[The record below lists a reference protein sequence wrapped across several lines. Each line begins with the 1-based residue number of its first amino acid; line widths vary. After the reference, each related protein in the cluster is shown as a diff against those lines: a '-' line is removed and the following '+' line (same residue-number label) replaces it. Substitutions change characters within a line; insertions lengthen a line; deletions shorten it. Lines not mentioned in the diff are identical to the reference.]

1 MITTDTSLLHDPRR
15 QAALLYWQGFSPR
28 QIAET
33 LSQKIPTVNSWKRRD
48 KWDDIHPISRVETSI
63 ESRLIQLIAK
73 PKKDGGDYKEID
85 LLGRQ
90 IERLARVN
98 RYSQTGN
105 EADLNPNVR
114 NRNKGERKAP
124 KKNYFSEEAIEKLK
138 SIFFEQSFGY
148 QLGWHEAGLKYRIR
162 DILKSRQIGATFYF
176 SRESLLRALDT
187 GHNQIFLS
195 ASKTQAHVF
204 REYIIQF
211 ARMVDV
217 ELTGDPIVLG
227 NNGAKLI
234 FLGTNSNTAQ
244 SHNGD
249 LLVDEIFWIPNFQK
263 LRKVASGMASQKH
276 LRTTYFSTPSTLA
289 HGAYPFWS
297 GELFNKG
304 RSNADDR
311 VDIDISHGA
320 LAKGA
325 LCADGQWRQIV
336 TIEDAL
342 AGGCDLF
349 DLDTLK
355 RENSADDFRNL
366 FMCEFVDDKASVFPF
381 EELQACMVDSRLEW
395 EDFIQIDQHPRPF
408 GYRPV
413 WIGYDPSNTG
423 DSAGCVVMAPPAV
436 PGGKFRILERYQWKG
451 MDFATQAESIKALT
465 EKYVVEYIGIDAT
478 GIGQG
483 VYQLVRNF
491 FPAVREIRYSA
502 EVKTNM
508 VLKAKDL
515 ITTGRL
521 EYDIAYTDI
530 TLSFMAIR
538 KTMTAS
544 GRGMTYVASRSEEV
558 SHADIAW
565 ATMHAMINEPLT
577 AGNGNVTP
585 SILEFN

>member
-28 QIAET
+28 QIAEA

-195 ASKTQAHVF
+195 ASKTQAYVF

-304 RSNADDR
+304 RSSADDR

-342 AGGCDLF
+342 ASGCDLF

-355 RENSADDFRNL
+355 RENSAEDFRNL

-565 ATMHAMINEPLT
+565 AAMHAMINEPLT
-577 AGNGNVTP
+577 AGNGNITP

>member
-195 ASKTQAHVF
+195 ASKTQAYVF

-304 RSNADDR
+304 RSSADDR

-355 RENSADDFRNL
+355 RENSAEDFRNL

-413 WIGYDPSNTG
+413 WIGYDPSSTG

-565 ATMHAMINEPLT
+565 AAMHAMINEPLT

>member
-195 ASKTQAHVF
+195 ASKTQAYVF

-304 RSNADDR
+304 RSSADER

-355 RENSADDFRNL
+355 RENSAEDFRNL

-491 FPAVREIRYSA
+491 FPAVRKIRYSA

-565 ATMHAMINEPLT
+565 AAMHAMINEPLT

>member
-33 LSQKIPTVNSWKRRD
+33 LGQKIPTVNSWKRRD

-195 ASKTQAHVF
+195 ASKTQAYVF

-211 ARMVDV
+211 ARLVDV

-304 RSNADDR
+304 RSSAAER
-311 VDIDISHGA
+311 VDIDISHAA

-355 RENSADDFRNL
+355 RENSAEDFRNL

-565 ATMHAMINEPLT
+565 AAMHAMINEPLT

>member
-33 LSQKIPTVNSWKRRD
+33 LGQKIPTVNSWKRRD

-63 ESRLIQLIAK
+63 ESRLIQLIVK

-195 ASKTQAHVF
+195 ASKTQAYVF

-304 RSNADDR
+304 RSSADDR

-355 RENSADDFRNL
+355 RENSAEDFRNL

-451 MDFATQAESIKALT
+451 MDFATQAESIKTLT

-515 ITTGRL
+515 ITTGRF

-565 ATMHAMINEPLT
+565 AAMHAMINEPLT

>member
-33 LSQKIPTVNSWKRRD
+33 LSQKIPTINSWKRRD

-90 IERLARVN
+90 IERIARVN

-195 ASKTQAHVF
+195 ASKTQAYVF

-304 RSNADDR
+304 RSRADER

-355 RENSADDFRNL
+355 RENSAEDFRNL

-565 ATMHAMINEPLT
+565 AAMHAMINEPLT

>member
-33 LSQKIPTVNSWKRRD
+33 LGQKIPTVNSWKRRD

-195 ASKTQAHVF
+195 ASKTQAYVF

-304 RSNADDR
+304 RSSADDR
-311 VDIDISHGA
+311 VDIDISHRA

-336 TIEDAL
+336 TVEDAL

-355 RENSADDFRNL
+355 RENSAEDFRNL

-565 ATMHAMINEPLT
+565 AAMHAMINEPLT

>member
-195 ASKTQAHVF
+195 ASKTQAYVF

-211 ARMVDV
+211 ARMVDM

-304 RSNADDR
+304 RSSADDR

-355 RENSADDFRNL
+355 RENSAEDFRNL

-565 ATMHAMINEPLT
+565 AAMHAMINEPLT

>member
-33 LSQKIPTVNSWKRRD
+33 LGQKIPTVNSWKRRD

-138 SIFFEQSFGY
+138 AIFFEQSFGY

-195 ASKTQAHVF
+195 ASKTQAYVF

-304 RSNADDR
+304 RSSADDR
-311 VDIDISHGA
+311 VDIDISHRA

-355 RENSADDFRNL
+355 RENSAEDFRNL

-565 ATMHAMINEPLT
+565 AAMHAMINEPLT

>member
-15 QAALLYWQGFSPR
+15 QAVLLYWQGFSPR

-33 LSQKIPTVNSWKRRD
+33 LGQKIPTINSWKRRD

-148 QLGWHEAGLKYRIR
+148 QLGWHDAGLKYRIR

-195 ASKTQAHVF
+195 ASKTQAYVF

-304 RSNADDR
+304 RSSADDR

-342 AGGCDLF
+342 ADGCDLF

-355 RENSADDFRNL
+355 RENSAEDFRNL

-381 EELQACMVDSRLEW
+381 EELQACTVDSRLEW

-423 DSAGCVVMAPPAV
+423 DSAGCVVMAPPAA

-565 ATMHAMINEPLT
+565 AAMHAMINEPLT